1 MHLIHN
7 GSVGQGSPIEHQ
19 AEAQTEVTV
28 EEVEE
33 AEDVT
38 IQRIVAGLDLSR
50 PWVECSACFQVSIPS
65 SF

>member
-19 AEAQTEVTV
+19 VEAQTEVEV

-33 AEDVT
+33 AEE
-38 IQRIVAGLDLSR
+38 AEE
-50 PWVECSACFQVSIPS
+50 VEDSQEQQETQMIEIDRKSVV
-65 SF
+65 